1 MYQSICAQT
10 DSLWSIV
17 NEMPPKCFQLY
28 DVKKS
33 IYQHVQQY
41 VFELKKIACKH
52 LTLLMHAKIVSLKS
66 FHN

>member
-10 DSLWSIV
+10 DSLWSTIV

-28 DVKKS
+28 DLKK
-33 IYQHVQQY
+33 YLFQQY